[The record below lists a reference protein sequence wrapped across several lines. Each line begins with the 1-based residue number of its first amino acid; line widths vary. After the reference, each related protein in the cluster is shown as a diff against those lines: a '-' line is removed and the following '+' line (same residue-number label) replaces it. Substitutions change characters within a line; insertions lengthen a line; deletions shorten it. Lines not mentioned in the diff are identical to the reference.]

1 MKTITLIIA
10 GPTQQNVAE
19 KVGNKKEWYSRLI
32 SRDEV
37 QIQVKDVYL
46 GDKVDH
52 RDGDAWIITGSEYSV
67 YDDYPW
73 LKSLEFV
80 IREAVKINKTIF
92 GVCFGH
98 QLIAKALGGNV
109 SKNPL
114 GWEVGGCQVIL
125 NVEGLKSPVFNGLPE
140 TFYCAETHQDAVLE
154 LPKGCIELASN
165 NMGNQAF
172 QYGNTVFGVQ
182 FHPEFTQGIMKEYVQ
197 LRLDAG
203 IPVLFP
209 DIPDLSHT
217 EKIFDNFIN
226 HYILGDK
233 YANSIIYN

>member
-1 MKTITLIIA
+1 M
-10 GPTQQNVAE
+10 
-19 KVGNKKEWYSRLI
+19 
-32 SRDEV
+32 

-46 GDKVDH
+46 GDKVDPEY
-52 RDGDAWIITGSEYSV
+52 GDAWIITGSEYSV
-67 YDDYPW
+67 DDEHRW
-73 LKSLEFV
+73 INSLEYA
-80 IREAVKINKTIF
+80 IRKIVKLNKPIL

-98 QLIAKALGGNV
+98 QLIAKALGGMV

-114 GWEVGGCQVIL
+114 GWEVGGCPVEL
-125 NVEGLKSPVFNGLPE
+125 NVEGLKSSIFDGFSE

-154 LPKGCIELASN
+154 LPSSCMELASN

-182 FHPEFTQGIMKEYVQ
+182 FHPEFTQGIMKEYVT
-197 LRLDAG
+197 LSLDAG
-203 IPVLFP
+203 ISILFP